1 MKSKKIVAMFVA
13 LLTFMAVATSGLAA
27 VTTVSTTTIYNQIT
41 DKVVVDVD
49 VTGATPG
56 SEVTYLVKS
65 NNVPVY
71 IDQKTADGSGNVG
84 FDYKI
89 AQAKIVDL
97 STNVQFG
104 TNGEVA
110 ISGDDEAIQLDNVAI
125 TSDGYAT
132 VEFFKDA
139 ACAELIGNTA
149 IIGDGDTIYAKITV
163 ADGREIDETRLAGLG
178 SASGNIYTVTD
189 SNISI
194 YTKTTGVAADVVEPE
209 QDELKGLLSEP
220 VTVEVGGQTVAA
232 TKYTKVFKVVGQP
245 SDVGVIYN
253 NELYKA
259 LPEGVAYADG
269 SLYAVAIIVDNNTV
283 IDALPTYCE

>member
-27 VTTVSTTTIYNQIT
+27 VTTTTTYNT
-41 DKVVVDVD
+41 VSDRVEVKVD
-49 VTGATPG
+49 VTEATSS

-65 NNVPVY
+65 NDEIVY
-71 IDQKTADGSGNVG
+71 IDQQTADEYGKVS

-89 AQAKIVDL
+89 AKNKIVNL
-97 STNVQFG
+97 STDVQFG
-104 TNGEVA
+104 TNGKA
-110 ISGDDEAIQLDNVAI
+110 ISGDDKAIELNNVAV

-139 ACAELIGNTA
+139 ACSGRIGATA
-149 IIGDGDTIYAKITV
+149 IIGDGDEIYAKITV
-163 ADGREIDETRLAGLG
+163 AEGREIDTVEGLKATATANVYEVEG
-178 SASGNIYTVTD
+178 SS
-189 SNISI
+189 ISI
-194 YTKTTGVAADVVEPE
+194 FTKPTNVDADVVEPE
-209 QDELKGLLSEP
+209 QDDLKELLREP

-259 LPEGVAYADG
+259 LPEGDAYADG
-269 SLYAVAIIVDNNTV
+269 SLYAVAIIVNEGTE
-283 IDALPTYCE
+283 ITELPTYCE